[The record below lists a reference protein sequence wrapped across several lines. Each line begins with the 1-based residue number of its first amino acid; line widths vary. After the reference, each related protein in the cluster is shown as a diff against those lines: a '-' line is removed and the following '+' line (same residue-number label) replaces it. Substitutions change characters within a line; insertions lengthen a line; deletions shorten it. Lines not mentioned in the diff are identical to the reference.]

1 MANNKKRPGSA
12 GTPLRAEDKQTHT
25 NVTTNPVYK
34 RTTSAPGGQL
44 HIADYLSRGRGS
56 AITRRELERL
66 TNLDGRSVRLLI
78 ERERREG
85 VPILSGHNGY
95 FLPGSEAE
103 KAACVRSLRHRAG
116 EIFATARAV
125 ENGNY
130 D

>member
-1 MANNKKRPGSA
+1 MANNKKRPGDVA
-12 GTPLRAEDKQTHT
+12 APLRAEDKL
-25 NVTTNPVYK
+25 VFCETTPSMPHCNIP
-34 RTTSAPGGQL
+34 APSGQRS
-44 HIADYLSRGRGS
+44 IADLLGTGREN

>member
-1 MANNKKRPGSA
+1 MSNNKKRPGDVA
-12 GTPLRAEDKQTHT
+12 APLRAEDKL
-25 NVTTNPVYK
+25 VLCETTPSTANCNIP
-34 RTTSAPGGQL
+34 APSGQRS
-44 HIADYLSRGRGS
+44 IADLLGTGRES
-56 AITRRELERL
+56 AVTRQELERL